1 MPQGS
6 SILTIESTRRARRMH
21 GLLRMAVYA
30 VVLGLLSTSAA
41 GRAMYKCTLA
51 DGKVTFSDTP
61 CEDKTSQQQIQ
72 MRAGAQSVVA
82 PEAPE
87 PPPKAAPAPP
97 PPPPEE
103 VPKVYEKK
111 DCSSWAP
118 PADAVKVKAPSPESI
133 GMARTDPT
141 YVVNACSTMLL
152 ECAQRASDPN
162 TAMDACF
169 KAAPRCTTAK
179 PWEEAGVCCPDT
191 CFEKYSELRR
201 KCLDPSSAMSRV
213 LRNDHCA
220 PGAVESMQDR
230 DNR

>member
-1 MPQGS
+1 MRP
-6 SILTIESTRRARRMH
+6 ARRIQRLH
-21 GLLRMAVYA
+21 
-30 VVLGLLSTSAA
+30 VLGAVAVILELLSTTAM

-61 CEDKTSQQQIQ
+61 CVDNSSQQQIQ
-72 MRAGAQSVVA
+72 MRAGQQSVVA
-82 PEAPE
+82 PPAAE
-87 PPPKAAPAPP
+87 PPPKPAPP
-97 PPPPEE
+97 PPAPPPED
-103 VPKVYEKK
+103 VPKVYETK

-118 PADAVKVKAPSPESI
+118 PAEAVKVKAPSPDSI

-152 ECAQRASDPN
+152 ECAQRGSDPK

-169 KAAPRCTTAK
+169 KAAPRCATAK
-179 PWEEAGVCCPDT
+179 PWEEAGVCCPDV
-191 CFEKYSELRR
+191 CFEKYSDLRR